1 MYDTIRSRGTPV
13 LPPDG
18 VTDLWA
24 CLGRVRHHV
33 TGAPLGR
40 DALVPEIGA
49 LMMAGFDTSSHSVAW
64 VLFALAAHPEVQRRC
79 RRELA
84 ARGLLK
90 ERDGSPPRDPSLED
104 LSQLPY
110 LNAVIDET
118 MRMFP
123 VAATASVREVT
134 QPTRVGDYL
143 IPPGV
148 IVWPMLYALHNSTH
162 NWVRP
167 DEFRPERWLAEPEEG
182 GGGSHDEA
190 GGNGGC
196 GDRSGATLRP
206 TSQSLSDSADA
217 GSCKGNGSGAAP
229 APTAGVSNGG
239 KRFMPFSDGMKS
251 CMGQAL
257 GLMEVRTMLVV
268 LLGRYRVDL
277 DPSGGGPEAV
287 QRSMIMSLTLKIKGG
302 LRLVFTPL
310 RGSEDEDGASPG
322 NA

>member
-1 MYDTIRSRGTPV
+1 MYDIIRSRGTPV

-24 CLGRVRHHV
+24 CLGRVRHPV
-33 TGAPLGR
+33 TGAPLSR

-167 DEFRPERWLAEPEEG
+167 DEFSPERWLTDPDG
-182 GGGSHDEA
+182 GDSSHDEA
-190 GGNGGC
+190 GGDDSYR
-196 GDRSGATLRP
+196 DRSGGARRP
-206 TSQSLSDSADA
+206 TPQSLSDSSDA
-217 GSCKGNGSGAAP
+217 GSCSGNGSGTAP
-229 APTAGVSNGG
+229 APTAGGGSGG

-251 CMGQAL
+251 CLGQAL

-277 DPSGGGPEAV
+277 DPSVGGPEAV

-310 RGSEDEDGASPG
+310 RGSEVEDGPSTG